1 MKMQNINILKL
12 KLDLK
17 ISTELE
23 QLLFS
28 GFGSPV
34 ILKFRYLRLLGQQP
48 TMLKDF
54 ALREIL
60 CLLGSKSVKCMQI
73 RTELICNAT
82 FPPRHLDGMREHL
95 SSLYAL
101 QLCTECQLTAV

>member
-28 GFGSPV
+28 GLGSPV

-54 ALREIL
+54 CVERNIVFTGL
-60 CLLGSKSVKCMQI
+60 
-73 RTELICNAT
+73 
-82 FPPRHLDGMREHL
+82 
-95 SSLYAL
+95 
-101 QLCTECQLTAV
+101 